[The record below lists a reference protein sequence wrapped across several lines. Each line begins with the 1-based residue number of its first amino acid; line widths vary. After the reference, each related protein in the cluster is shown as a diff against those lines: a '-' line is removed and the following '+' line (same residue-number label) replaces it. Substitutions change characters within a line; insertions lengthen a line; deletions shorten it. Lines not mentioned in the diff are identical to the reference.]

1 MFGDGTL
8 LRLEITLF
16 YHGNLN
22 MDETVAPGENI
33 NTSFL
38 GE

>member
-22 MDETVAPGENI
+22 MDETVGPGENI